1 MDKDTTV
8 VNFIDFEHASFAPAA
23 FDIASHFA
31 EWAGFECDYSR
42 LPTRSTRKAFL
53 EEYVR
58 AFSGHLEHLKG
69 TLPLHPVPLIEKLL
83 EEVDSLRAL
92 PSFFWYVPI

>member
-1 MDKDTTV
+1 MVK
-8 VNFIDFEHASFAPAA
+8 FIDFEHASFAPAA

-42 LPTRSTRKAFL
+42 LPTQSTRRAFL

-58 AFSGHLEHLKG
+58 AFVDNLEHLKG
-69 TLPLHPVPLIEKLL
+69 TSPAHPVPSVEKLM
-83 EEVDSLRAL
+83 EEVDFLRAL
-92 PSFFWYVPI
+92 PGLFWYVSI